1 MQNPPQLIKISA
13 NPGVS
18 WNPPSAMSRSHGI
31 PGRAQLHRPG
41 AAGRGR
47 RRGGAGAERHR
58 AVGGDG
64 GAVERAAGR
73 RGDTNRSWAKRPL
86 WDVWVRVGVS
96 REEDDVFEV

>member
-1 MQNPPQLIKISA
+1 ME
-13 NPGVS
+13 
-18 WNPPSAMSRSHGI
+18 PPSAMSRSHGI

-73 RGDTNRSWAKRPL
+73 RGDTNRSWAKRQL
-86 WDVWVRVGVS
+86 WDVWVRVGVGS
-96 REEDDVFEV
+96 GEEDDVFEV